1 MGRGKG
7 TGEENKKV
15 SDMNKQV
22 VVSCLLALVL
32 AAGCK
37 ESGKKN
43 MVIRQA
49 PAAAAE
55 PDTTIYGTCGKG
67 TAMNTLELITDGGD
81 TVEYSL
87 VAANERADVEGGLS
101 VGDRMAVVGRR
112 GDGAGAVADKV
123 LNLTSLFGK
132 WASLGNMFEICDSG
146 VVRSNMKEPA
156 PYTQWSIH
164 NGRLLLSADTFEVV
178 SIGPDSLFLMKAG
191 VMYGYR
197 RLQAAQSAAGH

>member
-55 PDTTIYGTCGKG
+55 PDTTVYGTCGKG

-81 TVEYSL
+81 TIEYSL

-112 GDGAGAVADKV
+112 VGGTGAVADKV
-123 LNLTSLFGK
+123 LNLTSLLGK
-132 WASLGNMFEICDSG
+132 WASLGDMFEICDSG

-156 PYTQWSIH
+156 PYTHWSIH

-191 VMYGYR
+191 AMYGYR
-197 RLQAAQSAAGH
+197 RLQSAPGH